1 MNFQFKKQLVPTVWA
16 LGLVTLLAVSS
27 LYAAQ
32 PTIGPEGGDVRT
44 VAYDPQ
50 NPDHILLSTSAGQMF
65 SSNDNG
71 KTWSRFARIGE
82 GGDYVLDH
90 IYFHPTDSR
99 IIYVAAWSVTGE
111 SGELFRTDDG
121 GRSWSSLKEMKG
133 KSIRSLTIAPSNP
146 KMIVAGTLDGVYRS
160 DDGGKKFARIS
171 PDNIHNVQS
180 LAISPT
186 DANVIYAGT
195 WRLAYK
201 TINGGESW
209 QKLDR
214 GMDEDSDVFSIAI
227 DPKTPSTLYA
237 SACTGV
243 YKSSNG
249 GQLFRKVEAIPA
261 NSRRVRVIKQD
272 PKNRSVIYA
281 GSTTGLWKSV
291 DGGLKWRC
299 VSAANL
305 IINDL
310 IIDPRNSQR
319 LLLATDR
326 SGVIASS
333 DGGLTFAS
341 SNSGFAHREIRAL
354 LLDKSQSETMYAGV
368 VNDKSFGGAFVS
380 GDSGSHWSQIN
391 KGLNGSDVF
400 TLAQDSNHQLVAG
413 TNNGLFR
420 MEPSTQTW
428 TSVFTTAAWHPYV
441 TALHIDGENWFA
453 GTNTGLL
460 YSHDGGR
467 SFQVQ
472 RNTGKE
478 PVTMVRSSG
487 SRVAAAGYSEL
498 LTSNNNGRS
507 WGRMESPSVSVITG
521 MILDQ
526 DARLWVSSPQGLF
539 HEKAIGGWEAV
550 KSDLPEGSIKA
561 LTYDQNMHRMYAV
574 VDSSNEVFASND
586 GRKWT
591 SVYEGGYAV
600 HEVVPAGNTLL
611 VVTKYDGIVSFNTG
625 DLNAKLTAANTK

>member
-1 MNFQFKKQLVPTVWA
+1 
-16 LGLVTLLAVSS
+16 VSS

-44 VAYDPQ
+44 FAYDPQ

-71 KTWSRFARIGE
+71 KTWSRFAHIGE
-82 GGDYVLDH
+82 GGEYVLDH
-90 IYFHPTDSR
+90 IYFHPLDPR
-99 IIYVAAWSVTGE
+99 IIYVAAWSVNGE
-111 SGELFRTDDG
+111 NGELFRTEDG
-121 GRSWSSLKEMKG
+121 GRSWSSLKDLKG
-133 KSIRSLTIAPSNP
+133 KSIRSLTIAASNP

-171 PDNIHNVQS
+171 PENIHNVQS
-180 LAISPT
+180 LAVDPK

-201 TINGGESW
+201 TSNGGESW
-209 QKLDR
+209 QKLDK

-227 DPKTPSTLYA
+227 DPKTPSTIYA

-249 GQLFRKVEAIPA
+249 GQLFKKVEAIPV

-272 PKNRSVIYA
+272 PTNRSVVYA

-291 DGGLKWRC
+291 DSGLKWRR

-310 IIDPRNSQR
+310 MIDPRNSKR
-319 LLLATDR
+319 VLLATDR
-326 SGVIASS
+326 SGVMASN
-333 DGGLTFAS
+333 DGGLTFLA

-380 GDSGSHWSQIN
+380 ADGGSHWTQIN
-391 KGLNGSDVF
+391 RGLNGSDVF
-400 TLAQDSNHQLVAG
+400 ALAQDANNQLVAG

-420 MEPSTQTW
+420 MEPSTRTW
-428 TSVFTTAAWHPYV
+428 TSVFTTASWHPYV
-441 TALHIDGENWFA
+441 TDLHIDGDNWFA
-453 GTNTGLL
+453 GTTTGLL

-472 RNTGKE
+472 RNSAKE
-478 PVTMVRSSG
+478 PFTMIRNSG
-487 SRVAAAGYSEL
+487 SRIAAAGYREL
-498 LTSNNNGRS
+498 LTSRDNGRT
-507 WGRMESPSVSVITG
+507 WGRMESPAVSLMTG

-526 DARLWVSSPQGLF
+526 NGLLWVSSPQGLF
-539 HEKAIGGWEAV
+539 HEKAKGGWETV
-550 KSDLPEGSIKA
+550 STNLPEAGIKA
-561 LTYDQNMHRMYAV
+561 LTYDQNLHRMFAV
-574 VDSSNEVFASND
+574 ADSSNEVFASTD
-586 GRKWT
+586 GLNWT
-591 SVYEGGYAV
+591 SVYEGAYAV
-600 HEVVPAGNTLL
+600 HKVVPAGDTLL
-611 VVTKYDGIVSFNTG
+611 VVTKYDGIVSFNAR
-625 DLNAKLTAANTK
+625 DLNAKLTASNTK

>member
-1 MNFQFKKQLVPTVWA
+1 MNFQSKKSLMLTVWA
-16 LGLVTLLAVSS
+16 LGVVTLLTVSS

-44 VAYDPQ
+44 FAYDPQ

-71 KTWSRFARIGE
+71 KTWARFAHIGE
-82 GGDYVLDH
+82 SSEYVLDH
-90 IYFHPTDSR
+90 IYFHPTDSS
-99 IIYVAAWSVTGE
+99 IIYVAAWSVNGE
-111 SGELFRTDDG
+111 NGELFRTDDG

-160 DDGGKKFARIS
+160 DDGGKRFARIS

-180 LAISPT
+180 LAVDPKDS
-186 DANVIYAGT
+186 NVIYAGT

-201 TINGGESW
+201 TVNGGESW
-209 QKLDR
+209 QKLAR

-227 DPKTPSTLYA
+227 DPKIPSTVYA

-249 GQLFRKVEAIPA
+249 GEIFRKVEAIPV
-261 NSRRVRVIKQD
+261 NSRRVRIIKQD
-272 PKNRSVIYA
+272 PKNSSVIYA

-291 DGGLKWRC
+291 DSGLQWRR

-305 IINDL
+305 IVNDVM
-310 IIDPRNSQR
+310 IDPRNSKHV
-319 LLLATDR
+319 LLATDR
-326 SGVIASS
+326 SGVMASN
-333 DGGLTFAS
+333 DGGLTFSS

-400 TLAQDSNHQLVAG
+400 TLAQDANNQLVAG

-420 MEPSTQTW
+420 MEPSTHTW

-441 TALHIDGENWFA
+441 TALHIEGENWFA

-472 RNTGKE
+472 RNIDKE
-478 PVTMVRSSG
+478 PVTMVRTSG
-487 SRVAAAGYSEL
+487 SRIAAAGYRTV
-498 LTSNNNGRS
+498 LTSHDNGRS
-507 WGRMESPSVSVITG
+507 WGKMEPPSVSLMTG

-526 DARLWVSSPQGLF
+526 NERLWISSPQGLF
-539 HEKAIGGWEAV
+539 HEKAKGGWEAV
-550 KSDLPEGSIKA
+550 KTNLPEGGIKA
-561 LTYDQNMHRMYAV
+561 LTYDQNMHRMFAV
-574 VDSSNEVFASND
+574 VDSSNEVFASTD
-586 GRKWT
+586 GQNWT
-591 SVYEGGYAV
+591 SVYEGSYAV
-600 HEVVPAGNTLL
+600 HEVVPAGNILL

-625 DLNAKLTAANTK
+625 DLNAKLSAANTK

>member
-1 MNFQFKKQLVPTVWA
+1 MNFQSKRRLMLTVWA
-16 LGLVTLLAVSS
+16 LGVVTLLTVSS
-27 LYAAQ
+27 MYAAQ
-32 PTIGPEGGDVRT
+32 PTMGPEGGDVRT
-44 VAYDPQ
+44 FAYDPQ

-71 KTWSRFARIGE
+71 KTWSRFAHIGE
-82 GGDYVLDH
+82 SSEYVLDH

-99 IIYVAAWSVTGE
+99 IIYVAAWSVNGE
-111 SGELFRTDDG
+111 NGELFRTEDG
-121 GRSWSSLKEMKG
+121 GRSWSSLKDMKG

-146 KMIVAGTLDGVYRS
+146 NMIVAGALDGVYRS

-180 LAISPT
+180 LAVDPK

-201 TINGGESW
+201 TSNGGESW

-227 DPKTPSTLYA
+227 DSKTPSTVYA

-243 YKSSNG
+243 YKSING
-249 GQLFRKVEAIPA
+249 GQLFKKVEAIPV

-272 PKNRSVIYA
+272 PNNRSVIYA

-291 DGGLKWRC
+291 DGGFKWRR

-310 IIDPRNSQR
+310 MIDPRNSKR
-319 LLLATDR
+319 VLLATDR
-326 SGVIASS
+326 SGVMTSNDA
-333 DGGLTFAS
+333 GLTFAS
-341 SNSGFAHREIRAL
+341 SNYGFAHREIRAL

-380 GDSGSHWSQIN
+380 ADGGSHWSMIN
-391 KGLNGSDVF
+391 KGLNGNDVF
-400 TLAQDSNHQLVAG
+400 ALAQDSNNQLVAG
-413 TNNGLFR
+413 TNNGIFR
-420 MEPSTQTW
+420 MEPATRTW
-428 TSVFTTAAWHPYV
+428 NSIFTTAAWHPYV
-441 TALHIDGENWFA
+441 TDLHIEGENWFA
-453 GTNTGLL
+453 GTTTGLL

-472 RNTGKE
+472 RNSEKE
-478 PVTMVRSSG
+478 PVTMVRTSG
-487 SRVAAAGYSEL
+487 SRIAAAGYREL
-498 LTSNNNGRS
+498 LTSNDNGRN
-507 WGRMESPSVSVITG
+507 WGKMESPSVSVLTG
-521 MILDQ
+521 MVLDK

-539 HEKAIGGWEAV
+539 HEKMKGGWEAV
-550 KSDLPEGSIKA
+550 KTDLPDGSIKA

-574 VDSSNEVFASND
+574 VDSSNEVFASTD
-586 GRKWT
+586 GHKWM
-591 SVYEGGYAV
+591 SVYESGYAV
-600 HEVVPAGNTLL
+600 HQLVPAGNTLL
-611 VVTKYDGIVSFNTG
+611 VVTKYDGIVSSNTS